1 MFTASPD
8 SSLSCPRCRH
18 VSTVGNSVSAL
29 KKNYAVLSLIQGG
42 EDEDE
47 DDEEDDDG
55 NEAGHD
61 DRTFITSHNSCGGNN
76 TTGHNSSSGGV
87 GGCVYNNGSRRVEDG
102 FKGGRI
108 DLGVHKEVK
117 MVKRIGEGSSRR
129 AGVEMWAAVVS
140 GRGCKHKMAV
150 KKVAIGEETDVVW
163 MQGQLEELR
172 RKSMWCRN
180 VCTFH
185 GATRMESSLCLVMDR
200 CHGSVQTAMQRN
212 EGRLTLEQ
220 ILRVYGGRDNT
231 GPFSLGVVASWLAHV

>member
-1 MFTASPD
+1 M
-8 SSLSCPRCRH
+8 
-18 VSTVGNSVSAL
+18 GNSVSAL

-42 EDEDE
+42 DEEDE
-47 DDEEDDDG
+47 DDEEDDDDS

-61 DRTFITSHNSCGGNN
+61 DKTFTSTNNICCGYNNNNVNS
-76 TTGHNSSSGGV
+76 TSGG
-87 GGCVYNNGSRRVEDG
+87 GSCAYNNWSRRVEDG
-102 FKGGRI
+102 SKGGRI

-117 MVKRIGEGSSRR
+117 MVRRIGEGSSRS

-150 KKVAIGEETDVVW
+150 KKVVIGEQADVVW
-163 MQGQLEELR
+163 MHGQLEELR

-185 GATRMESSLCLVMDR
+185 GATRMESSLCLVLDR

-212 EGRLTLEQ
+212 GGRLTLEQ
-220 ILRVYGGRDNT
+220 ILRFC
-231 GPFSLGVVASWLAHV
+231 FSPSSF